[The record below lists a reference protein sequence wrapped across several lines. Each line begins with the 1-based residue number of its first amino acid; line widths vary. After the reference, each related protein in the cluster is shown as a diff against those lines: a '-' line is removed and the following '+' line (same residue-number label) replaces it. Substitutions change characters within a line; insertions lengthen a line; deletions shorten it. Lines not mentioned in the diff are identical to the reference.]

1 MDIEKIKA
9 LFNTSFV
16 DVLKNH
22 YTDFNGHANRPQYW
36 YFVLFVFIISLVLG
50 IIDSI
55 LFGRQILGLIF
66 SLAILVPS
74 IGLGVRRLHDLGRPG
89 WWYFGVL
96 IPIVGPI
103 ALLVLFCMKGEDK
116 DNAYGKKA

>member
-9 LFNTSFV
+9 LFNTYFV

-22 YTDFNGHANRPQYW
+22 YTDFNGRANRPQYW

-74 IGLGVRRLHDLGRPG
+74 IGLAFAVFMTWVVP
-89 WWYFGVL
+89 
-96 IPIVGPI
+96 VGGI
-103 ALLVLFCMKGEDK
+103 LAFLFPS
-116 DNAYGKKA
+116 